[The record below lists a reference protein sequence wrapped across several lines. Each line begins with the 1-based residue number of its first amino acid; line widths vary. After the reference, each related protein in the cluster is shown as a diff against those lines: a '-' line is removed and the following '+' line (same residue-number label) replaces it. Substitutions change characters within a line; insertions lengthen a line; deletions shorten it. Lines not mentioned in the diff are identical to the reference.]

1 MDAIVFLASID
12 QVSTDKG
19 EGNKKKKKKTLRV
32 CPLARD
38 VTRQGYTP

>member
-19 EGNKKKKKKTLRV
+19 EENKKKKKTLRV